1 MSSTVLI
8 VGGAGF
14 IGTNLASHLAR
25 NGHRVRIYDD
35 LSRSGVDRNLA
46 WLQRRYRDR
55 IDPRICD
62 VRERVRIREAV
73 QGVEAVFHLA
83 AQTAVATSLF
93 DPLTDFEIN
102 ARGTLE
108 VLEAVRA
115 LRDRPAVV
123 FTSTNKVYGCLPDL
137 PLRITEGRWTPFDT
151 HVATTGID
159 ETRPLEPRTPHGCSK
174 GCADQYVLD
183 YAQCFGI
190 PATVFRT
197 SCVYGPHQ
205 MGTEDQGWVAHFLIR
220 AIEGKPIT
228 IYGDGRQ
235 VRDILFADD
244 LVDAFVR
251 AWSRIG
257 ALAGRAFNIGGGPER
272 TISLLE
278 LLAMIEALRGTK
290 PEIKLDDWRT
300 GDQRY
305 YVSNASAFTSA
316 TGWTPRVGPRA
327 GVEAL
332 HGWLSEQRHA

>member
-1 MSSTVLI
+1 
-8 VGGAGF
+8 
-14 IGTNLASHLAR
+14 
-25 NGHRVRIYDD
+25 
-35 LSRSGVDRNLA
+35 
-46 WLQRRYRDR
+46 
-55 IDPRICD
+55 
-62 VRERVRIREAV
+62 
-73 QGVEAVFHLA
+73 VFHLA
-83 AQTAVATSLF
+83 AQAAVTTSLF

-123 FTSTNKVYGCLPDL
+123 FASTNKVYGGLNDL
-137 PLRITEGRWTPFDT
+137 PLRITEGRWTPFDAQ
-151 HVATTGID
+151 VATTGID
-159 ETRPLEPRTPHGCSK
+159 ETRPLELRTPHGCSK
-174 GCADQYVLD
+174 GSADQYVLD

-190 PATVFRT
+190 PATVFRI
-197 SCVYGPHQ
+197 SSIYGPHQ
-205 MGTEDQGWVAHFLIR
+205 MGTEDHGWVAHFLIR

-228 IYGDGRQ
+228 IHGDGRQ
-235 VRDILFADD
+235 VRDVLFADD

-272 TISLLE
+272 AISLLE
-278 LLAMIEALRGTK
+278 LVAMIEALRGTK
-290 PEIKLDDWRT
+290 PEIKLDDWRN

-305 YVSNASAFTSA
+305 YVSNSSAFTSA